1 MAAWSWHVNPKIF
14 IGRVMKLIKLD
25 GLGQFKSPLPSREF
39 KAPEAYSWDK
49 EEELRC
55 SLSLRWKPI
64 GRVLLDE
71 KGKLRF
77 PIMPEG
83 PGLYRLR
90 LKTSDGIE
98 SNYVGQSDSLR
109 RRFFHY
115 RNPGPTQVTNIRL
128 NQLIRDLLSRGGEVS
143 VATAYDVWVRTE
155 QGAARADLNR
165 GSLRRLF
172 ENLALAVEQASDIDS
187 LNR

>member
-1 MAAWSWHVNPKIF
+1 
-14 IGRVMKLIKLD
+14 
-25 GLGQFKSPLPSREF
+25 
-39 KAPEAYSWDK
+39 
-49 EEELRC
+49 
-55 SLSLRWKPI
+55 
-64 GRVLLDE
+64 
-71 KGKLRF
+71 
-77 PIMPEG
+77 MPEV

-90 LKTSDGIE
+90 LRTSDGIE

-115 RNPGPTQVTNIRL
+115 RNPGPTQSTNIRL
-128 NQLIRDLLSRGGEVS
+128 NQLVRDLLSGGGEI
-143 VATAYDVWVRTE
+143 WVQTD

>member
-1 MAAWSWHVNPKIF
+1 
-14 IGRVMKLIKLD
+14 
-25 GLGQFKSPLPSREF
+25 
-39 KAPEAYSWDK
+39 
-49 EEELRC
+49 
-55 SLSLRWKPI
+55 
-64 GRVLLDE
+64 
-71 KGKLRF
+71 
-77 PIMPEG
+77 MPEV

-90 LKTSDGIE
+90 LRTSDGIE

-115 RNPGPTQVTNIRL
+115 RNPGPTQSTNIRL
-128 NQLIRDLLSRGGEVS
+128 NQLVRDLLSGGGEVS
-143 VATAYDVWVRTE
+143 LATAHEIWVQTD